1 MKQSERQIELLRFL
15 LNENQ
20 EYANLQIPSEDRKQR
35 ELLRAL
41 MNVRQP
47 RGISEEFLAMQ
58 DEYLQ
63 EELKNRGIVSLKSL
77 AEIEKALYL
86 WRGDIT
92 TLEVDAIV
100 NAANSRLLGCF
111 IPNHRCIDN
120 AIHSFAG
127 IQLRLACDALMK
139 KQGHEEPVGKAQI
152 TSAYNL
158 PSKYVIHTVGPIISG
173 TLTQRDSELLESCYR
188 SCLELASENDLKS
201 IAFCCISTGEF
212 RFPSDVAAQ
221 IAVRTVK
228 KYLSENNKEMKVVFN
243 VFKEEDERL
252 YRELLG

>member
-92 TLEVDAIV
+92 TL
-100 NAANSRLLGCF
+100 
-111 IPNHRCIDN
+111 
-120 AIHSFAG
+120 
-127 IQLRLACDALMK
+127 
-139 KQGHEEPVGKAQI
+139 
-152 TSAYNL
+152 
-158 PSKYVIHTVGPIISG
+158 
-173 TLTQRDSELLESCYR
+173 
-188 SCLELASENDLKS
+188 
-201 IAFCCISTGEF
+201 
-212 RFPSDVAAQ
+212 
-221 IAVRTVK
+221 
-228 KYLSENNKEMKVVFN
+228 
-243 VFKEEDERL
+243 
-252 YRELLG
+252 